1 MEYINRET
9 WGALTPRSELRP
21 LVDAKVQGIV
31 VHHTT
36 GPSTDAATMVAAHD
50 RYHRVTRGWS
60 GGLAYNWVVSV
71 ENGGRI
77 WEGRGWNQGGATRGW
92 NDKTVAVAFLGDSD
106 KDFPEDAKRAFTE
119 VVAEIYAKYGSHLWI
134 RVHSDFKATGCPG
147 GPLRDWVK
155 SGALSPEAF
164 TAVSSRSDG
173 PREWWAHEVFQRFLD
188 GLRAAVSASPLKRW
202 RRSNDKFAVM
212 AVQGRLNALGHNA
225 GPIDGV
231 YGRRTKRAVKAH
243 QATMWH
249 TTVNGVVSIAV
260 WDSLFPS

>member
-173 PREWWAHEVFQRFLD
+173 PRDWWAHEVFQRFLD